1 MKERHATSTGP
12 PVVPT
17 STTVSNDN
25 NRFVK
30 HNRSYTRLLCPSYFL
45 NYGC

>member
-1 MKERHATSTGP
+1 MREGHATSTGP
-12 PVVPT
+12 PFTPK

-30 HNRSYTRLLCPSYFL
+30 HNRSYARFLCASYTL